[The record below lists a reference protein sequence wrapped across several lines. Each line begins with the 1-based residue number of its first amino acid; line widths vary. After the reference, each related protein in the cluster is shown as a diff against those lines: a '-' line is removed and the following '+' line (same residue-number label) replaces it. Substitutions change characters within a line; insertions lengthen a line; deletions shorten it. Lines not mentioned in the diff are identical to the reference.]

1 MKIWAIVLAAGSGQ
15 RYGGPKHELD
25 LGGLPL
31 WKRSVS
37 VLESAGIDTV
47 IVVGP
52 VDGGIPGGAR
62 RRDSVAAGLAKIPD
76 SVEWVLIHDAAR
88 PLITRRL
95 VATVVDAARIGN
107 SDGVIPALAVT
118 DTLKLVDGDT
128 VLKTVDRSQIAA
140 VQTPQAF
147 RTRLLREAHL
157 IDPEDDATD
166 DAGLI
171 ERIGGTVTIVPG
183 DRTNIKITYEG
194 DLELAERLIKGLQ
207 DE

>member
-1 MKIWAIVLAAGSGQ
+1 MVLAAGSGQ